1 MCSEPAAGPKT
12 RFVWLPTWVAW
23 TAFAVAVLALAW
35 ATLQWMMLR
44 TELVTVGTEL
54 RLAQLSLTDAQQR
67 READHILWQH
77 GLAAA
82 PTGKPMP
89 ERSDPAALKIVLLAS
104 PHAGSP
110 PAFAAVVWHPTTPE
124 GVWAAQNLPAPPP
137 GQIYRLWAVD
147 PQYPQ
152 PVAVG
157 AIGVDPLTGQM
168 RGPFKAG
175 QPLPAA
181 ARFLVSLETHDGG
194 STPQGPVVLASP

>member
-1 MCSEPAAGPKT
+1 MSSEPAAEPKT
-12 RFVWLPTWVAW
+12 RFVWFPAWVAW
-23 TAFAVAVLALAW
+23 TAVAVAVLALAW
-35 ATLQWMMLR
+35 ATLQRMTLR

-82 PTGKPMP
+82 PKGEPMP

-104 PHAGSP
+104 PQDGSP

-124 GVWAAQNLPAPPP
+124 GVWVAQSLPAPPP
-137 GQIYRLWAVD
+137 GQVYRLWAVD

-157 AIGVDPLTGQM
+157 AIGVDPSTGEP

-181 ARFLVSLETHDGG
+181 VRFFVSLETRDSG
-194 STPQGPVVLASP
+194 STPKGPVVLASP